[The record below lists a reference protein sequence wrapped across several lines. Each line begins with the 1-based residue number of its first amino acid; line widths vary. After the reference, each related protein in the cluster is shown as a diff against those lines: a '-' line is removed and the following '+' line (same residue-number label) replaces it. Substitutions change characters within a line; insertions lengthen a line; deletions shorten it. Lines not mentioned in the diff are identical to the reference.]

1 VLLQPF
7 NMRRIVLAE
16 KCRPLRFVRE
26 SSNEKH
32 KSVLYAPPE
41 RSRAN
46 RYAIII

>member
-1 VLLQPF
+1 MLLQPF
-7 NMRRIVLAE
+7 KMRRIVLA
-16 KCRPLRFVRE
+16 KKGRPLWFVRE

-32 KSVLYAPPE
+32 KSVLYPPE